1 LSSSPTRV
9 IAGGAGA
16 TQVAPAERVPSNL
29 IEVIL
34 AQGST
39 FRGSPAVF
47 LEPERRLRTI
57 RRPAICMEKHMAH
70 PSSVPLARSLRAAF
84 LSCALLAS
92 ATSFAQP
99 APTSAPPAGSAPAR
113 HVIAEIQVIPR
124 PAGTAADRYKH
135 VDAAIAV
142 IQASG
147 LKYEVHGLGTVI
159 EGPREKIWPL
169 LQAVHQAT
177 LEAGAER
184 TLSVIKV
191 SSGAE
196 AGGPRVEDLV
206 RKFR

>member
-1 LSSSPTRV
+1 
-9 IAGGAGA
+9 
-16 TQVAPAERVPSNL
+16 
-29 IEVIL
+29 
-34 AQGST
+34 
-39 FRGSPAVF
+39 
-47 LEPERRLRTI
+47 
-57 RRPAICMEKHMAH
+57 MAH
-70 PSSVPLARSLRAAF
+70 PSSVAPAHPLRAAF
-84 LSCALLAS
+84 LSLALLAG
-92 ATSFAQP
+92 ATAFAQP
-99 APTSAPPAGSAPAR
+99 APASAPPPGSAPAR

-135 VDAAIAV
+135 VDAAIGV

-147 LKYEVHGLGTVI
+147 LKYEVHGMGTVI
-159 EGPREKIWPL
+159 EGPPEKIWPL